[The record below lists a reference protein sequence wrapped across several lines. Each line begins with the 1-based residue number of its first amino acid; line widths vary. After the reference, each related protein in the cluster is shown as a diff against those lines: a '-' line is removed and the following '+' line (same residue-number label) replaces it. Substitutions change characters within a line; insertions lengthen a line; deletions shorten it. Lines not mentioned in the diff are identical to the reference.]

1 MASARVACVSRATST
16 TRPRAV
22 TTTRPRRT
30 CPRAREHSRRSTTS
44 VVTRASTETT
54 ETSKTKPDWAGDDA
68 LSKLVDAAISN
79 ELLYERVMKP
89 MARWTLIDTAEKN
102 GIRWREEAKRLSA
115 DEDVKKAYEAIK
127 DDGMEYPEYYLKPF
141 HAYSEGN
148 LCWLAATEAE
158 SATYSMALRVWP
170 KERVTAETAQKRLR
184 DSYTNAIKEHR
195 ETHGS
200 GDAAK
205 ILDVGC
211 SVGMST
217 RFVSDAF
224 PNADVV
230 GLDLSPHMLAVA
242 SVSDRGRD
250 GCERRTWV
258 HGKGEDT
265 KYPDE
270 TFDIVSLAFVIHE
283 CPESATAALMK
294 EAHRVLKPGGTFVMT
309 DNNPQSPVIQN
320 LPPALFTLM
329 KSTEPHSNEYYT
341 IDVQQM
347 LRDAGFE
354 HVQQKQTDPRHR
366 TVCATKK

>member
-1 MASARVACVSRATST
+1 MLSVASRASARASPSSASSSSRTRSTRSGYRSRHRAVARATSEK
-16 TRPRAV
+16 A
-22 TTTRPRRT
+22 
-30 CPRAREHSRRSTTS
+30 
-44 VVTRASTETT
+44 
-54 ETSKTKPDWAGDDA
+54 KPDWAGDDA

-79 ELLYERVMKP
+79 ELLYENIMKP
-89 MARWTLIDTAEKN
+89 MARRTLIQTAEKN
-102 GIRWREEAKRLSA
+102 GIQWRDEAKRLEGDSRVYEA
-115 DEDVKKAYEAIK
+115 FEAIK
-127 DDGMEYPEYYLKPF
+127 DDSIEYPEYYLKPF

-148 LCWLAATEAE
+148 LCWLAATEAR

-170 KERVTAETAQKRLR
+170 KDRITAETAQQRLR
-184 DSYTNAIKEHR
+184 DSYTDTVRAHR
-195 ETHGS
+195 EKYNEAT
-200 GDAAK
+200 DVEPKK

-217 RFVSDAF
+217 RYLSEAF
-224 PNADVV
+224 PQAEIV
-230 GLDLSPHMLAVA
+230 GLDLSPYMLAVA
-242 SVSDRGRD
+242 SVSDQGVE
-250 GCERRTWV
+250 GSERRTWV

-265 KYPDE
+265 KYSDA

-309 DNNPQSPVIQN
+309 DNNPQSPVIQK

-347 LRDAGFE
+347 LTNAGFE
-354 HVQQKQTDPRHR
+354 NVHQEQTDPRHR
-366 TVCATKK
+366 TVCGSKKM